1 MVRIRW
7 LPMYRLVASQAAQ
20 VLALGLVV
28 YGIAEI
34 VVIPFLFAGLGE
46 DRRLL
51 GLFLEA
57 FFFKRLLFLRL
68 AIVLCGG
75 FGWNALGGFIWRL
88 NRAVFA
94 FDVLGTALLAPIVL
108 GVPLV
113 SRLVLN
119 RIVGLMLKRKVT
131 HSIKKWINSKN
142 KKCLV
147 IQGARQ
153 TGKTYIVERFAEE
166 NYEEIVEINF
176 KQIPSAMDIFSGDLT
191 VDNMVMAMRFRFPEK
206 KIIPGK
212 SLIFLDEIQECQE
225 AITSLKFWALDNRF
239 DVIASGSL
247 LGIDYKRASS
257 YPVGYVDYLKM
268 YGIDFEEFLWGM
280 GISEDMIMKLC
291 SYLDLKAIIPE
302 AIHSQMMKYF
312 RQYIAIGGMP
322 EAVQKYIDTRD
333 FREVD
338 RIQRSL
344 LQGYQYDIAHYA
356 TAEEKVKAEKC
367 YLSLAK
373 QLLDKENHKFQYKEV
388 EHGGRAQKY
397 FSSIEW
403 LLRADM
409 VHLCKRVTDI
419 RFDLDDYARDDFFRA
434 YTTDLSLLM
443 AMKDFSIKQ
452 HIIENTL
459 IGNSKGGIFE
469 CAVADALYKK
479 GYPLYFY
486 KNETTKKEIDIIIQ
500 KDGKVI
506 PIEVKSGNTR
516 ANSLKSIMKN
526 NKDISFG
533 YKFIDGNIGASKEGI
548 ITLPL
553 YMVAFFDI

>member
-1 MVRIRW
+1 
-7 LPMYRLVASQAAQ
+7 
-20 VLALGLVV
+20 
-28 YGIAEI
+28 
-34 VVIPFLFAGLGE
+34 
-46 DRRLL
+46 
-51 GLFLEA
+51 
-57 FFFKRLLFLRL
+57 
-68 AIVLCGG
+68 
-75 FGWNALGGFIWRL
+75 
-88 NRAVFA
+88 
-94 FDVLGTALLAPIVL
+94 
-108 GVPLV
+108 
-113 SRLVLN
+113 
-119 RIVGLMLKRKVT
+119 MLKRKIT
-131 HSIKKWINSKN
+131 HSIKKWVDSKSR
-142 KKCLV
+142 KCLV

-176 KQIPSAMDIFSGDLT
+176 KQIPSAMDIFSDDLT
-191 VDNMVMAMRFRFPEK
+191 VDNMIMAMRFRFPEK

-212 SLIFLDEIQECQE
+212 TLIFLDEIQECQE

-239 DVIASGSL
+239 DVIASGLL

-280 GISEDMIMKLC
+280 GISEDMIMNLC
-291 SYLDLKAIIPE
+291 RYIDSKDIVPE
-302 AIHSQMMKYF
+302 AIHSQIMKYF

-443 AMKDFSIKQ
+443 AMKDFSLKQ

-459 IGNSKGGIFE
+459 DGNSKGGIFE
-469 CAVADALYKK
+469 CAIADVLYKK
-479 GYPLYFY
+479 GYQLYFY
-486 KNETTKKEIDIIIQ
+486 KNETTKKEIDVIIQ

-516 ANSLKSIMKN
+516 ANSLKTIMKN
-526 NKDISFG
+526 NKDISSG
-533 YKFIDGNIGASKEGI
+533 YKFIDGNIGVSEEGI

-553 YMVAFFDI
+553 YMVAFFDV